1 MSFSAQL
8 KRPGILAA
16 AFIAL
21 VAFVAA
27 GAQTASSAPGQ
38 VIREDVT
45 GAVFTC
51 EDGSY
56 TITSGDALFLFHE
69 STDATGGTHITGTI
83 APRNVTLSFSGD
95 DNTYRLAGAA
105 WFGGNFTDA
114 RAEFTDTEHFQILG
128 PSGGVVDNV
137 SIVSHFTM
145 TANGD
150 IAVEFEKNTGTC
162 VPPEDEG

>member
-1 MSFSAQL
+1 MSISAHL

-16 AFIAL
+16 AFIAIFA
-21 VAFVAA
+21 VIVT

-38 VIREDVT
+38 VVRVDVT

-51 EDGSY
+51 EGGSY
-56 TITSGDALFLFHE
+56 TVTSGDAIFLLHE
-69 STDATGGTHITGTI
+69 STDANGGTHVTGTI
-83 APRNVTLSFSGD
+83 APSNVKLSFSGD

-105 WFGGNFTDA
+105 WFGGNFTDTQA
-114 RAEFTDTEHFQILG
+114 DFTDTEFFQIVSA
-128 PSGGVVDNV
+128 SGGVVDNV

-162 VPPEDEG
+162 EPPED

>member
-1 MSFSAQL
+1 MSISAHL

-21 VAFVAA
+21 VAFVVG

-38 VIREDVT
+38 VTRVDVT

-56 TITSGDALFLFHE
+56 TVTSGDAIFLLHE
-69 STDATGGTHITGTI
+69 STDASGGTHVTGTI
-83 APRNVTLSFSGD
+83 APSNVKLSFSGD

-114 RAEFTDTEHFQILG
+114 QADFTDTEFFQIVSA
-128 PSGGVVDNV
+128 SGGVVDNV

-150 IAVEFEKNTGTC
+150 VAVEFEKNTGTC
-162 VPPEDEG
+162 EPPEE

>member
-1 MSFSAQL
+1 MSISAHL

-16 AFIAL
+16 AFIAI
-21 VAFVAA
+21 VAFVVG
-27 GAQTASSAPGQ
+27 GAPTASSSPGQ
-38 VIREDVT
+38 VVRVDVT
-45 GAVFTC
+45 GSVFTC

-56 TITSGDALFLFHE
+56 TVTSGDAIFLFHE
-69 STDATGGTHITGTI
+69 STDQSGGTHVTGTV

-114 RAEFTDTEHFQILG
+114 QADFTDTEFFQILG
-128 PSGGVVDNV
+128 ASGGVVDKV
-137 SIVSHFTM
+137 SIVSHFTS

-162 VPPEDEG
+162 TPPEDEG